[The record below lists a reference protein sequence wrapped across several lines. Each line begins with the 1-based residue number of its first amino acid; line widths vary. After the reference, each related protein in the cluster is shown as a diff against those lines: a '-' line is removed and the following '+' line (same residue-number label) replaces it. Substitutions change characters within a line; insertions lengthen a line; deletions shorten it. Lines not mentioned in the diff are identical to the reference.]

1 MPEVSRTIHNCLT
14 LIFDIY
20 DMILYHDKWY
30 SAYVPHSDIVYSI
43 LPSIKTQRVI
53 AQIKVYRESTL
64 R

>member
-30 SAYVPHSDIVYSI
+30 SAYVHHIYIVHSV

-53 AQIKVYRESTL
+53 AQIKIYRESTS